1 MSATVHYPLS
11 AVVAADELKL
21 ALCLAAV
28 DPAIGGVLIEGPR
41 GMAKSTLARGVA
53 ELLPAGEFVTLPLGA
68 SEERIVGSLDL
79 DAALGEGRARF
90 SPGVLAKADGGV
102 LYVDEVN
109 LLPDHLVDLLLD
121 VAASGVNLVERDGIS
136 HRHPARFVLI
146 GTMNPEEGELRPQ
159 LLDRFGLN
167 VRLDTQPPPAE
178 RAEIIRRRLAFDADP
193 QAFVERWEGQQDT
206 LRRRCAEA
214 RRQLARIPLDD
225 AALDSIARRCFE
237 AAVDGLR
244 ADLVWL
250 RAARAHAAWRG
261 GERIEAEDIDAVEH
275 FALLH
280 RRRQSSPPPSAA
292 NPPPPPAALPRSR
305 SAPATAKGSGA
316 NCRLGRWPWGP
327 PASCRAGQKA
337 LSIRPRSVMGADAR
351 SRPGALRG
359 GLGGALSQ
367 GAEGAIQWLPT
378 LLRGRPRQRRD
389 LLRQPRSRRPGE
401 LWLVIVDASASTRR
415 YGALAQA
422 KGLLATLFEEAYRQ
436 RVRLAVLHA
445 TGQQAQWLWQGQKA
459 SRELQDWLRQ
469 LGAGGGTPLLD
480 ALHQAAGWLARR
492 QRQKPAEHQR
502 LLVLTDGRLRD
513 WPALPEAACPSL
525 LIDLESGPLRLGKAE
540 RLARELGAEYRHIS
554 ELNEV

>member
-53 ELLPAGEFVTLPLGA
+53 ELLPEGEFVTLPLGA

-90 SPGVLAKADGGV
+90 SPGVLARADGGV

-159 LLDRFGLN
+159 LLDRFGLD
-167 VRLDTQPPPAE
+167 VRLDSQPRPAE

-193 QAFVERWEGQQDT
+193 QAFVARWASEQEA

-214 RRQLARIPLDD
+214 RRRLARIPLDD

-275 FALLH
+275 FALSH
-280 RRRQSSPPPSAA
+280 RRRQQSPPTSAA
-292 NPPPPPAALPRSR
+292 NPPPAA
-305 SAPATAKGSGA
+305 
-316 NCRLGRWPWGP
+316 P
-327 PASCRAGQKA
+327 PASG
-337 LSIRPRSVMGADAR
+337 
-351 SRPGALRG
+351 
-359 GLGGALSQ
+359 
-367 GAEGAIQWLPT
+367 
-378 LLRGRPRQRRD
+378 
-389 LLRQPRSRRPGE
+389 
-401 LWLVIVDASASTRR
+401 
-415 YGALAQA
+415 
-422 KGLLATLFEEAYRQ
+422 
-436 RVRLAVLHA
+436 
-445 TGQQAQWLWQGQKA
+445 
-459 SRELQDWLRQ
+459 
-469 LGAGGGTPLLD
+469 
-480 ALHQAAGWLARR
+480 AAG
-492 QRQKPAEHQR
+492 
-502 LLVLTDGRLRD
+502 T
-513 WPALPEAACPSL
+513 
-525 LIDLESGPLRLGKAE
+525 
-540 RLARELGAEYRHIS
+540 
-554 ELNEV
+554 

>member
-1 MSATVHYPLS
+1 MGFSRERVPSLLQARRPVQRLFHGSIPAPPLIDLAVRISVRRRNPHERYRALPLS

-68 SEERIVGSLDL
+68 SESASS
-79 DAALGEGRARF
+79 AASTWTPPSAKVARF

-250 RAARAHAAWRG
+250 RAARPCGLARRRADRG
-261 GERIEAEDIDAVEH
+261 GG
-275 FALLH
+275 H
-280 RRRQSSPPPSAA
+280 RCGGTFR
-292 NPPPPPAALPRSR
+292 PAASPSPVEPAAIGGQSTATARGPCR
-305 SAPATAKGSGA
+305 APGAPATAKGSGA
-316 NCRLGRWPWGP
+316 NCRLGRWPWDRPRAAPLAKSPEHP
-327 PASCRAGQKA
+327 PALGHGCGC
-337 LSIRPRSVMGADAR
+337 R
-351 SRPGALRG
+351 SRPEPCA
-359 GLGGALSQ
+359 
-367 GAEGAIQWLPT
+367 
-378 LLRGRPRQRRD
+378 
-389 LLRQPRSRRPGE
+389 
-401 LWLVIVDASASTRR
+401 
-415 YGALAQA
+415 
-422 KGLLATLFEEAYRQ
+422 
-436 RVRLAVLHA
+436 AVL
-445 TGQQAQWLWQGQKA
+445 
-459 SRELQDWLRQ
+459 
-469 LGAGGGTPLLD
+469 
-480 ALHQAAGWLARR
+480 AA
-492 QRQKPAEHQR
+492 P
-502 LLVLTDGRLRD
+502 
-513 WPALPEAACPSL
+513 
-525 LIDLESGPLRLGKAE
+525 
-540 RLARELGAEYRHIS
+540 
-554 ELNEV
+554 